1 MFTVTRQQTLGALKA
16 TGSSDPDVLFA
27 AKEALLVLSRPGRVV
42 TLIVMIAGGLLSLT
56 IIGALAG
63 LPALFVAWWLR
74 RRFARNIRT
83 ADAAYQE
90 YLDSLAAPSG
100 ALAAQQETADAR
112 A

>member
-1 MFTVTRQQTLGALKA
+1 MFTVTRQQALGALKA

-42 TLIVMIAGGLLSLT
+42 TLIVMIAGGLLTLT

-63 LPALFVAWWLR
+63 LPALLVAWWLR
-74 RRFARNIRT
+74 RRFTRNIRT

-90 YLDSLAAPSG
+90 HLASLAAPAG
-100 ALAAQQETADAR
+100 VLAPHAEPADAR